1 MSRNPPGHLIGA
13 FHGKFVSGRRTQVL
27 SEHLAAMLPQ
37 GARVLDVGCGD
48 GMIDVLIKERRKDVS
63 IVGIDPLVR
72 PGAHIPVQSF
82 DGTHIPHAD
91 RSFDAVMFVD
101 VLHHTEDP
109 RILLKEA
116 ARVGRSVLIKD
127 HFRDGLFADSTLRLM
142 DWAGNARYGVA
153 LPYNYWPK
161 SQWLKAFDEIR
172 LRVGEIREEL
182 QLYPA
187 PLSWFFE
194 RRLHFVALCI
204 SGSA

>member
-1 MSRNPPGHLIGA
+1 
-13 FHGKFVSGRRTQVL
+13 
-27 SEHLAAMLPQ
+27 MLPQ
-37 GARVLDVGCGD
+37 GAQVLDVGCGD

-63 IVGIDPLVR
+63 IAGIDTLVR
-72 PGAHIPVQSF
+72 PGTHIPVQSF
-82 DGTHIPHAD
+82 DGDHIPHAD
-91 RSFDAVMFVD
+91 HSFDVVMFVD

-161 SQWLKAFDEIR
+161 SDWLKAFGELR
-172 LRVGEIREEL
+172 LRVGEIREQL

-194 RRLHFVALCI
+194 RRLHFVALCV
-204 SGSA
+204 SGLS

>member
-1 MSRNPPGHLIGA
+1 MRNPSDDLIGA

-27 SEHLAAMLPQ
+27 SDHLAAMLPQ

-48 GMIDVLIKERRKDVS
+48 GMIDVLIKKRRKDVS

-72 PGAHIPVQSF
+72 PGAHIPVEAF
-82 DGTHIPHAD
+82 DGKHIPHPD

-116 ARVGRSVLIKD
+116 VRVGRSVLIKD
-127 HFRDGLFADSTLRLM
+127 HFRDGLFADATLRMM
-142 DWAGNARYGVA
+142 DRAGNARYGVA

-161 SQWLKAFDEIR
+161 SEWLKAFDEIR
-172 LRVGEIREEL
+172 LRVGEMRERL
-182 QLYPA
+182 QLYPP

-194 RRLHFVALCI
+194 RRLHFVALCV
-204 SGSA
+204 SGSM